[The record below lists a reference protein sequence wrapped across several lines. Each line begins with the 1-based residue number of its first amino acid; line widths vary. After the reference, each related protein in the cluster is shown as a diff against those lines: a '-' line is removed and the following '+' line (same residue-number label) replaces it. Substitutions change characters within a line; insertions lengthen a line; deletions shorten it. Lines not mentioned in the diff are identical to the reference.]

1 MTADLAPD
9 MAAALSEVI
18 DPELGLSVVDIGL
31 IYGAETTAQGG
42 LRIVMTT
49 TTRGCPATGLLVEAV
64 RERALASGLAA
75 SVEVELTYDPPWT
88 PDRMRV

>member
-9 MAAALSEVI
+9 LASALAEVI
-18 DPELGLSVVDIGL
+18 DPELGLSVIDIGL

-64 RERALASGLAA
+64 RERALASGLTDT
-75 SVEVELTYDPPWT
+75 VEVELTYDPPWT
-88 PDRMRV
+88 PDRMRA

>member
-1 MTADLAPD
+1 MTADLVPEI
-9 MAAALSEVI
+9 AAALAEVI
-18 DPELGLSVVDIGL
+18 DPELGLSVIDIGL
-31 IYGAETTAQGG
+31 IYGAEAMPKGG

-49 TTRGCPATGLLVEAV
+49 TTRGCPAAGLLVEAV

-88 PDRMRV
+88 PDRMRA

>member
-1 MTADLAPD
+1 MTADLAPEL
-9 MAAALSEVI
+9 AAALSKVI

-31 IYGAETTAQGG
+31 IYGAELTPQGG

-64 RERALASGLAA
+64 RERALASDLAA
-75 SVEVELTYDPPWT
+75 SVEVELTYDSPWK
-88 PDRMRV
+88 PDRMRT

>member
-1 MTADLAPD
+1 MTADLHPD
-9 MAAALSEVI
+9 IAAALAEVI
-18 DPELGLSVVDIGL
+18 DPELGLSVIDIGL

-75 SVEVELTYDPPWT
+75 SVEVELTYDPLWT
-88 PDRMRV
+88 PDRMRA